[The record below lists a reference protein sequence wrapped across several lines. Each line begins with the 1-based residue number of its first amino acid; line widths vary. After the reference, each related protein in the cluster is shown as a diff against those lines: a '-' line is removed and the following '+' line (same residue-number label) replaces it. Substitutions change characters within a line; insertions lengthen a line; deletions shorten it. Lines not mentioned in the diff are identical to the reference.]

1 MIKYIES
8 FCKSLGNYAC
18 YLFSL
23 IDIAEKVTGSTFD
36 VLKVVTDSISKGY
49 VDFNFNDYNDTNN
62 CYVNNPCAVLY
73 MLTGK
78 SWTVKKIVAPY
89 TPIAG
94 DYIIEAWHK
103 DGNDNKDGSP
113 ILHFK
118 RPENNSLQHSVSVEQ
133 GKIVS
138 YRVFRMV

>member
-1 MIKYIES
+1 MVKYIES

-18 YLFSL
+18 YFFSL
-23 IDIAEKVTGSTFD
+23 VDIAEKVTGKSFD
-36 VLKVVTDSISKGY
+36 VISAISDAIQERY
-49 VDFNFNDYNDTNN
+49 IDFNYKNYDDSDN
-62 CYVNNPCAVLY
+62 CYVNNPCGVLY
-73 MLTGK
+73 MLTGR
-78 SWTVKKIVAPY
+78 SWTVKKVAAPY
-89 TPIAG
+89 TPVEG

-103 DGNDNKDGSP
+103 DGNNNKDGSP

-118 RPENNSLQHSVSVEQ
+118 RPEYNSLQHSVSVEQ